1 MQRPDLQQNRTTD
14 AGQAARVYFP
24 EILSGFNLRLNEKKG
39 SAPGY
44 WIGRPNERGF
54 LRTQ

>member
-44 WIGRPNERGF
+44 WIGRPNV
-54 LRTQ
+54 